1 MRPIRHKALSALL
14 LLLGACAAP
23 LTSAAQAP
31 APTPEASA
39 TASTTGTVPVL
50 GYEVVRAWP
59 HATDAFTEGLFYR
72 GEGADAELVESTGRF
87 PSDIRIIRLADGEV
101 LKKRVLDTAY
111 FGEGIVQVGDRL
123 ISLTWRNHLGFIWN
137 ATDLSPMGLFSYT
150 GEGWALTKD
159 DHRIIMSD
167 GTPVLRFL
175 DPQSL
180 AVTGRLMVTADGRG
194 VEQLNELE
202 WVADADAPG
211 GGYIYANIWQTDR
224 IARIDPTNGHVVA
237 WIDLTGLFPES
248 ERKDVNDDVLN
259 GIAWDAAGKRLF
271 VTGKNWPQLFEIRIK
286 E

>member
-1 MRPIRHKALSALL
+1 MRPILPAPLCALL
-14 LLLGACAAP
+14 LLLGACAVPVGAMAQ
-23 LTSAAQAP
+23 TSAP
-31 APTPEASA
+31 PVA
-39 TASTTGTVPVL
+39 TATVPVL
-50 GYEVVRAWP
+50 GYEIVRTYP

-72 GEGADAELVESTGRF
+72 GEGAEAELVESTGRF
-87 PSDIRIIRLADGEV
+87 PSDIRIVRLADGGV

-123 ISLTWRNHLGFIWN
+123 ISLTWRNRIGFIWN
-137 ATDLSPMGLFSYT
+137 AEDLSPMGLFSYT

-167 GTPVLRFL
+167 GTPDLRFL
-175 DPQSL
+175 DPHTL
-180 AVTGRLMVTADGRG
+180 AVTGRLTVTADGRP
-194 VEQLNELE
+194 VDQLNELE
-202 WVADADAPG
+202 WVADAEAPG

-286 E
+286 

>member
-1 MRPIRHKALSALL
+1 MHPILPALL

-23 LTSAAQAP
+23 MGAASAPWPEPASAQAG
-31 APTPEASA
+31 AAA
-39 TASTTGTVPVL
+39 GTVPVL
-50 GYEVVRAWP
+50 GYEIVRTFP

-87 PSDIRIIRLADGEV
+87 PSDIRIVRLADGQI
-101 LKKRVLDTAY
+101 LKTRVLDTAY

-123 ISLTWRNHLGFIWN
+123 ISLTWRNHVGFIWN

-167 GTPVLRFL
+167 GTPALRFL
-175 DPQSL
+175 DPQTL
-180 AVTGRLMVTADGRG
+180 AVTGRLTVTADGRP
-194 VEQLNELE
+194 VDQLNELE

-237 WIDLTGLFPES
+237 WIDLSGLFPVS

-259 GIAWDAAGKRLF
+259 GIAWDAAGQRLF
-271 VTGKNWPQLFEIRIK
+271 VTGKNWPQLFEIRIR

>member
-1 MRPIRHKALSALL
+1 MRRILSALL

-23 LTSAAQAP
+23 LASTGV
-31 APTPEASA
+31 ASA
-39 TASTTGTVPVL
+39 QTPAAAAAAAAVPVL
-50 GYEVVRAWP
+50 GYEVVRTFP

-72 GEGADAELVESTGRF
+72 GDDELVESTGRF
-87 PSDIRIIRLADGEV
+87 PSDIRIVRLSTGEV
-101 LKKRVLDTAY
+101 LKKRELDTAY

-123 ISLTWRNHLGFIWN
+123 ISLTWRNRIGFIWN
-137 ATDLSPMGLFSYT
+137 AADLTPMGLFSYT
-150 GEGWALTKD
+150 GEGWALTRD

-175 DPQSL
+175 DPETL
-180 AVTGRLMVTADGRG
+180 AVTGRLTVTAAG
-194 VEQLNELE
+194 VPVDQLNELE
-202 WVADADAPG
+202 WVADAGAPG

-224 IARIDPTNGHVVA
+224 IARIDPTDGHVVA
-237 WIDLTGLFPES
+237 WIDLTGLFPAS

-286 E
+286 QDRP

>member
-1 MRPIRHKALSALL
+1 MRAILPKALAALL

-31 APTPEASA
+31 APA
-39 TASTTGTVPVL
+39 TAGTIPVL
-50 GYEVVRAWP
+50 GYEVVRTFP

-87 PSDIRIIRLADGEV
+87 PSDIRIVRLADGEI

-137 ATDLSPMGLFSYT
+137 AADLSPMGLFSYT

-175 DPQSL
+175 DPQTL
-180 AVTGRLMVTADGRG
+180 TVTGRLMVTADGHG

-224 IARIDPTNGHVVA
+224 IARIDPTTGKVVA

-259 GIAWDAAGKRLF
+259 GIAWDAAGQRLF

-286 E
+286 

>member
-1 MRPIRHKALSALL
+1 MRHVLSALL

-23 LTSAAQAP
+23 IASAQTA
-31 APTPEASA
+31 APTPASA
-39 TASTTGTVPVL
+39 SAVPVL
-50 GYEVVRAWP
+50 GYEIVRTFP

-87 PSDIRIIRLADGEV
+87 PSDIRIVRLADGEV

-137 ATDLSPMGLFSYT
+137 AADLSPAGLFSYA

-175 DPQSL
+175 DPATLQT
-180 AVTGRLMVTADGRG
+180 TGRLPVTADGAP
-194 VEQLNELE
+194 VDELNELE

-211 GGYIYANIWQTDR
+211 GGSIYANIWQTDR
-224 IARIDPTNGHVVA
+224 IARIDPTTGHVTA
-237 WIDLTGLFPES
+237 WIDLTGLFPVS
-248 ERKDVNDDVLN
+248 ERKDPNDDVLN

-271 VTGKNWPQLFEIRIK
+271 VTGKNWPQLFEIRIR

>member
-1 MRPIRHKALSALL
+1 
-14 LLLGACAAP
+14 
-23 LTSAAQAP
+23 
-31 APTPEASA
+31 
-39 TASTTGTVPVL
+39 VL
-50 GYEVVRAWP
+50 GYEIVRTWP

-87 PSDIRIIRLADGEV
+87 PSDIRIVRLADGEV

-175 DPQSL
+175 DPEPCGDRPASGHRRRTRGG
-180 AVTGRLMVTADGRG
+180 AVERAGMGRRP
-194 VEQLNELE
+194 
-202 WVADADAPG
+202 DAPG

-224 IARIDPTNGHVVA
+224 IARIDPTTGHVVA

>member
-1 MRPIRHKALSALL
+1 MRLSLPVRLSALFM
-14 LLLGACAAP
+14 LLGACAAP
-23 LTSAAQAP
+23 MGAASAPLAEAAQAP
-31 APTPEASA
+31 PAAG
-39 TASTTGTVPVL
+39 TTGTVPVL
-50 GYEVVRAWP
+50 GYEIVRTFP

-72 GEGADAELVESTGRF
+72 GEGAEAELVESTGRF
-87 PSDIRIIRLADGEV
+87 PSDIRIVRLADGEV
-101 LKKRVLDTAY
+101 LRKRVLDTAY

-167 GTPVLRFL
+167 GTPALRFL
-175 DPQSL
+175 DPQTL
-180 AVTGRLMVTADGRG
+180 AVTGRLTVTADGRP
-194 VEQLNELE
+194 VDQLNELE

-286 E
+286 

>member
-1 MRPIRHKALSALL
+1 MRAILPKALAALL

-31 APTPEASA
+31 APA
-39 TASTTGTVPVL
+39 TAGTIPVL
-50 GYEVVRAWP
+50 GYEVVRTFP

-87 PSDIRIIRLADGEV
+87 PSDIRIVRLADGEI

-137 ATDLSPMGLFSYT
+137 AADLSPMGAFSYA

-175 DPQSL
+175 DPQTL
-180 AVTGRLMVTADGRG
+180 TVTGRLMVTADGHG

-224 IARIDPTNGHVVA
+224 IARIDPTTGKVVA

-259 GIAWDAAGKRLF
+259 GIAWDAAGQRLF

-286 E
+286 